1 MYNDEKANPL
11 NIMNISN
18 IMPMANTDRQVRQIR
33 RFMSGF
39 SAETTP
45 ASAARIADFR
55 EHLRPGTVVY
65 ITFLPGSDFND
76 TVTVAKRL
84 RDQGFVPVPHF
95 AARSIASRGTLD
107 RYLGMVVAEAG
118 VDRVLC
124 IAGAVDNPVGDFRD
138 SMQLLDTGLFD
149 KHGITTIGLA
159 GHPEGS
165 PDISDEAI
173 LRALKWKNEFSRRTD
188 AELHLVTQFAFESEP
203 IIAWDKMLQA
213 NGNRLPIHIG
223 IPGLATLKT
232 LLMHARNCGIGNSIK
247 FLTRQTKNVT
257 RLMTLSTP
265 DKLVAELADYVANDP
280 ASGIRGVHVYP
291 LGGLR
296 KSAKW
301 SYAVVDGRL
310 TMSDKGGFRV
320 NIGLD

>member
-1 MYNDEKANPL
+1 MRDIE
-11 NIMNISN
+11 
-18 IMPMANTDRQVRQIR
+18 RQVRQIR
-33 RFMSGF
+33 RFMDGF

-45 ASAARIADFR
+45 ASAAKIVDFR

-76 TVTVAKRL
+76 TVAVAKRL
-84 RDQGFVPVPHF
+84 RNEGFVPVPHF
-95 AARSIASRGTLD
+95 AARSIADRRTLD
-107 RYLGMVVAEAG
+107 QYLSLVVGEAG

-149 KHGITTIGLA
+149 RHGITTIGLA

-165 PDISDEAI
+165 PDMSDEAI
-173 LRALKWKNEFSRRTD
+173 RSALKWKNEFSRRTD
-188 AELHLVTQFAFESEP
+188 ARMHLITQFAFESEP
-203 IIAWDKMLQA
+203 LIAWQRMLQA
-213 NGNRLPIHIG
+213 DGNRLPVHIG

-232 LLMHARNCGIGNSIK
+232 LLRHARNCGIGNSIK

-257 RLMTLSTP
+257 RLMRVSAP
-265 DKLVAELADYVANDP
+265 DKLVAELADYAAND
-280 ASGIRGVHVYP
+280 AACGIGGVHVYP

-301 SYAVVDGRL
+301 SYAVVDGNL
-310 TMSDKGGFRV
+310 TLNGRGGFSV
-320 NIGLD
+320 QVAPD

>member
-1 MYNDEKANPL
+1 
-11 NIMNISN
+11 
-18 IMPMANTDRQVRQIR
+18 MPMKNTDQQVRQIQQ
-33 RFMSGF
+33 FMSGF
-39 SAETTP
+39 TAETTP

-76 TVTVAKRL
+76 TVTVARRL
-84 RDQGFVPVPHF
+84 RHEGFIPVPHF
-95 AARSIASRGTLD
+95 AARSIANRGALD
-107 RYLGMVVAEAG
+107 RYLGLVVGEAG

-124 IAGAVDNPVGDFRD
+124 IAGAVERPVGDFDD

-165 PDISDEAI
+165 PDMSDEAI
-173 LRALKWKNEFSRRTD
+173 RSALEWKNEFSQRTD
-188 AELHLVTQFAFESEP
+188 AQMHLVTQFAFESEP
-203 IIAWDKMLQA
+203 IIAWDRMLRA
-213 NGNRLPIHIG
+213 DGNHLPIHIG

-247 FLTRQTKNVT
+247 FLTRQAKNVT
-257 RLMTLSTP
+257 RLMTVNAP
-265 DKLVAELADYVANDP
+265 DKLVANLADYAANDTG
-280 ASGIRGVHVYP
+280 SGIRGVHVYP

-301 SYAVVDGRL
+301 SYAVVDGCL
-310 TMSDKGGFRV
+310 TMNGKGGFKV
-320 NIGLD
+320 NVELD